1 MLAAMELSELADDPR
16 FADNAARMKHLDALV
31 ARLSPRF
38 AERSAADWLQR
49 FAAVGVPAGP
59 VLDVKQMHDDPQT
72 QAREM
77 LVEVEHPKAGRV
89 KAIGLPVKFSAT
101 PGKVAHA
108 APVLGEHSRDILEEY
123 GYSSE
128 EIERLAAER
137 AVLLG
142 E

>member
-1 MLAAMELSELADDPR
+1 
-16 FADNAARMKHLDALV
+16 MKHLDALV
-31 ARLSPRF
+31 ARLAARF

-72 QAREM
+72 KAREM
-77 LVEVEHPKAGRV
+77 LVEVEHRKAGRV
-89 KAIGLPVKFSAT
+89 KTIGLPVKFSAT
-101 PGKVAHA
+101 PGKIARA
-108 APVLGEHSRDILEEY
+108 APLFGEHSRDILAEH
-123 GYSSE
+123 GYSKG

-142 E
+142 V